1 MPDFKS
7 YNPVRVVFGRNT
19 LNQIGEL
26 SKGYGKKA
34 MVVTTGKLFVDTGLI
49 ARIQKLLRESGV
61 DSEMYYEISP
71 NPKTTEIDK
80 AAAIAKNTGCDL
92 VIGVGGGSGM
102 DAAKGIA
109 ISATHEGG
117 LWKHCGVG
125 EENKN
130 PIIPNKVLPIFSVTT
145 TSGTGSHVTP
155 WAVFTNPETNEKPG
169 MGGDFLFPK
178 IAIVDPELMKSVPA
192 RLTAATGFDVLA
204 HALEAYT
211 SKLAT
216 PVTDLYAIKAMK
228 LVGKYL
234 VRTVKDGNDME
245 AREGMALAD
254 TFAGVSL
261 SMAEVTLCHA
271 MAHAI
276 GGVVDA
282 HHGEVLGIMSPNTI
296 AFSMHSWPDRFKN
309 VGRFIR
315 NEAIVDS
322 ADINKELE
330 MTLSEVK
337 KIQQDIGITFG
348 LSKVGVKEGHL
359 EEIAKNTLYVTAGSV
374 SNDAKSA
381 GFEDVITL
389 LRKSM

>member
-1 MPDFKS
+1 MFEFKS
-7 YNPVRVVFGRNT
+7 YNPVRIVFGRNA
-19 LNQIGEL
+19 LDQIGEL
-26 SKGYGKKA
+26 SKAYGKKA
-34 MVVTTGKLFVDTGLI
+34 MIVTTGKLFEGTGLMG
-49 ARIQKLLRESGV
+49 RIQKLLKDSGV
-61 DSEMYYEISP
+61 ESETYYDISS
-71 NPKTTEIDK
+71 NPRTTEIDK
-80 AAAIAKNTGCDL
+80 AAEIAKNTGCDL

-109 ISATHEGG
+109 ISSTHEGG
-117 LWKHCGVG
+117 LWKYCGVG

-130 PIIPNKVLPIFSVTT
+130 PIVANKVLPIFSVST

-178 IAIVDPELMKSVPA
+178 VAIVDPVLIISVPA
-192 RLTAATGFDVLA
+192 RLTAATGFDVLT

-211 SKLAT
+211 SRLAT
-216 PVTDLYAIKAMK
+216 PVTDLYAVEGMK

-234 VRTVKDGNDME
+234 VRAVKDGNDME

-254 TFAGVSL
+254 TFAGISL

-276 GGVVDA
+276 GGIVDA

-296 AFSMHSWPDRFKN
+296 EFSMYSWPEKFKN
-309 VGRFIR
+309 VGRFLR
-315 NEAIVDS
+315 NEAVLDN
-322 ADINKELE
+322 ADINMEL
-330 MTLSEVK
+330 MVTLSEVK
-337 KIQQDIGITFG
+337 KIRQDIGITFG
-348 LSKVGVKEGHL
+348 LSKAGVTEGHL

-374 SNDAKSA
+374 SNDARSA
-381 GFEDVITL
+381 NFEDIITL
-389 LRKSM
+389 LKKSM